1 MNNITAESIDKLT
14 LVDRALVK
22 YPKAKRIAVANFT
35 SGYNSLT
42 MEASMNL
49 EMDAGLYKWNSQT
62 VAAIRWVLNQKARGN

>member
-22 YPKAKRIAVANFT
+22 YPKARKIAVANFT
-35 SGYNSLT
+35 GGYNSLT

-49 EMDAGLYKWNSQT
+49 SADTACYRWNAHT